1 MAEAVQSPAVTA
13 AVREQQSVVVE
24 AAGDR
29 GRQAV
34 ADAARSLILQLAH
47 VQETA
52 AHELELEKKNECL
65 PYTAFKTM
73 RIPLRDYSYMSI
85 VHKNGRQICGS

>member
-34 ADAARSLILQLAH
+34 VDATRSLILQLAH

-52 AHELELEKKNECL
+52 AKAAIAAILGLQVNVAVYLHQAESVS
-65 PYTAFKTM
+65 M
-73 RIPLRDYSYMSI
+73 RTR
-85 VHKNGRQICGS
+85 